1 MTNKHPT
8 MGPWKTGRE
17 DMESYD
23 GATGISFTNI
33 YHATLKDGT
42 YMGMPLPVVIGRAEG
57 DNNKANA
64 KLMAAAP
71 DLLEALLDCVVL
83 FQNALPKF
91 NWGASALDAEAIR
104 LLNEVPNKALAALTK
119 AGL

>member
-1 MTNKHPT
+1 
-8 MGPWKTGRE
+8 
-17 DMESYD
+17 
-23 GATGISFTNI
+23 
-33 YHATLKDGT
+33 
-42 YMGMPLPVVIGRAEG
+42 
-57 DNNKANA
+57 
-64 KLMAAAP
+64 MAAAP